1 MELVLGTKLKEFT
14 YVKPSGQPVEPAKLA
29 AGYGLQLGCIMQESM
44 SINQKNIRA
53 KGNMRLR
60 ELLIE
65 NFTTGTSSDS
75 RSITRS
81 SKRTRPTS

>member
-1 MELVLGTKLKEFT
+1 
-14 YVKPSGQPVEPAKLA
+14 
-29 AGYGLQLGCIMQESM
+29 MQESM

-65 NFTTGTSSDS
+65 NFTTGTSSQS

-81 SKRTRPTS
+81 SKGTRPTS